1 MQDTYL
7 LFDCFE
13 GPENLEVW
21 VLYKHESTQLR
32 INFQIFLKVLQ
43 HIKSVVRMV
52 KQVSLY
58 LCENDN
64 KN

>member
-1 MQDTYL
+1 MQDAYL

-13 GPENLEVW
+13 GPKDLEMW
-21 VLYKHESTQLR
+21 MLHKHEGTQFR
-32 INFQIFLKVLQ
+32 IDFQIFLKVLQ
-43 HIKSVVRMV
+43 HIKLVERMV

-58 LCENDN
+58 LCEKYD